1 MKDLLNIS
9 RVVRACRFS
18 WQGLRHAARHEP
30 AFRQELAVAA
40 FALPIGLYLGQGG
53 VEKAVLA
60 ASIMLVLLTE
70 ILNTAI
76 EAVVNRISTEQH
88 PLSGLA
94 KDLGSA
100 AVFLALVLAALVWG
114 LILWPQ
120 LAALLVP

>member
-1 MKDLLNIS
+1 M
-9 RVVRACRFS
+9 
-18 WQGLRHAARHEP
+18 AA
-30 AFRQELAVAA
+30 L
-40 FALPIGLYLGQGG
+40 ALPLGLYLGQGG
-53 VEKAVLA
+53 VEKALLA

-120 LAALLVP
+120 LAP